1 MLIIKNKLSRG
12 IGESFCLFY
21 DGSLV
26 SPMTPSFCAPLNLLL
41 FKVISFLLLQ
51 KLIVA
56 KTSYWV
62 VPSHDQSV
70 RQMSGGSHRAHPPAA
85 AQQNR

>member
-1 MLIIKNKLSRG
+1 MNSSDENCMNNNRQRRR
-12 IGESFCLFY
+12 C
-21 DGSLV
+21 
-26 SPMTPSFCAPLNLLL
+26 FCASFNLLL

-51 KLIVA
+51 ELIVA

-70 RQMSGGSHRAHPPAA
+70 RQIDPTTAA
-85 AQQNR
+85 DRTEHIHQQLRNRIAN